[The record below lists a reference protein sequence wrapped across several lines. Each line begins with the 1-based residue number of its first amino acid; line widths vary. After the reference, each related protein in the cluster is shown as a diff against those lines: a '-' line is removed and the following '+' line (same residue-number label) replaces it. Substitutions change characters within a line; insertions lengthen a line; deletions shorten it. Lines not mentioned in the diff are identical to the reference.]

1 MGENVLISV
10 KNAIATLT
18 LNRPAAHNSF
28 NRRMFEDVIA
38 AVKRCEADRD
48 IKTVII
54 TGAGKNFSA
63 GGDIKEMAGF
73 DFLSYELARL
83 TGQMALSVRQ
93 CSKPVIAMING
104 VAAGAGCGLALACDF
119 RVMTEKSV
127 LLTAFSNVALSGD
140 TGCIY
145 SLYHLVGLAKTMELM
160 AFSEPV
166 NGGEAHRLGLATR
179 LVPAEGLFDETVA
192 FAEKIMARPLG
203 ALAMQKKIY
212 YETFFKDYE
221 KYRHLEAEQL
231 DKAGQT
237 ADHIEAVT
245 AFLENRKP
253 VFNKN

>member
-1 MGENVLISV
+1 MAKNVLISV
-10 KNAIATLT
+10 QNAIATLT

-28 NRRMFEDVIA
+28 NRQMFEDVTA
-38 AVKRCEADRD
+38 AVRQCEADKN
-48 IKTVII
+48 IKIVII

-73 DFLSYELARL
+73 DFLNYELARL
-83 TGQMALSVRQ
+83 SGDMALSVRQ

-119 RVMTEKSV
+119 RVMTGKSV

-166 NGGEAHRLGLATR
+166 NGSEAYRLGLATR